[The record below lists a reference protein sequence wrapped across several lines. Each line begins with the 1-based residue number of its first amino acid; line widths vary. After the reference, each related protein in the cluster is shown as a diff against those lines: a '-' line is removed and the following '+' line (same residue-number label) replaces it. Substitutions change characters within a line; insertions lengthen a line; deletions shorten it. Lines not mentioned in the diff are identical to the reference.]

1 MQKKHVRKFKIFH
14 KKYYQQIRH
23 RTQLN
28 IKKAVHDKVKSLS
41 HVRLFATLW
50 TAASQAPLSLGFS
63 RQEYWSGLPLPSP
76 GDLHNSGIEPGSPT
90 LQADDALLS
99 KPPGK
104 PMINP
109 QVKSYVTVK
118 SRKIFLQNQ
127 KQVKNAHSYHSY
139 LTLH

>member
-1 MQKKHVRKFKIFH
+1 MQKKHLRKFKIFH
-14 KKYYQQIRH
+14 KKYYQQIRY

-28 IKKAVHDKVKSLS
+28 IIKAIHDKVKSLS
-41 HVRLFATLW
+41 RVRLFATPW
-50 TAASQAPLSLGFS
+50 SAASQAPLSLGFS

-76 GDLHNSGIEPGSPT
+76 GDLPTSEIELGSPT
-90 LQADDALLS
+90 LQADALLS

-118 SRKIFLQNQ
+118 VERFSSKIRNKSRMPT
-127 KQVKNAHSYHSY
+127 
-139 LTLH
+139 LTTLT

>member
-1 MQKKHVRKFKIFH
+1 MQKKHLRKFKIFH
-14 KKYYQQIRH
+14 KKYYQQIRY

-28 IKKAVHDKVKSLS
+28 IIKAIHDKVKSLS
-41 HVRLFATLW
+41 RVRLFATPW
-50 TAASQAPLSLGFS
+50 SAASQAPLSLGFS

-76 GDLHNSGIEPGSPT
+76 GDLPTSEIEPGSLT
-90 LQADDALLS
+90 LQADALLS

-118 SRKIFLQNQ
+118 VERFSSKIRNKSRMPT
-127 KQVKNAHSYHSY
+127 
-139 LTLH
+139 LTTLT